1 MAYSFKVYIS
11 EEKEFFEYG
20 NGQKTIKKG
29 LAFSQSLMDLLYL
42 DIWSYGDL
50 FEKVGTA
57 VCKLYETKDGQFAD
71 EIRKGLDA
79 LAKQHVYFELLRLDW
94 RERLQ
99 KAEQQD
105 YKDVIDLLP
114 YKKLTHIP
122 SNISTMQE
130 QIKNLWGQVLDIL
143 SPDEPI
149 QKKMAD
155 YYDEKSENSLD
166 VFQFQPQPISFERID
181 RKIFTEVLYP
191 KDIYDIID
199 YFIRECVKQE
209 QRFRVCKNCGKYFAL
224 TGYINTEYCD
234 RPFDSAGHTCKEI
247 GALHVWERKKAGN
260 PILKAYSRAYKKR
273 FAWIKYGKITKE
285 NFYEW
290 SEKAR
295 EKRELCVQ
303 GKIALEEFWE
313 WLDE

>member
-11 EEKEFFEYG
+11 EGKEFFEYG
-20 NGQKTIKKG
+20 NEQKTIRKG
-29 LAFSQSLMDLLYL
+29 FAFSQSLMDLLYL
-42 DIWSYGDL
+42 DIMSYGNI
-50 FEKVGTA
+50 FEKMGA
-57 VCKLYETKDGQFAD
+57 DLRKLYSEKDTRLAD
-71 EIRKGLDA
+71 EVRKGLDTV
-79 LAKQHVYFELLRLDW
+79 AKQHIYFELLRLDW
-94 RERLQ
+94 QERLEQ
-99 KAEQQD
+99 AEQQN
-105 YKDVIDLLP
+105 YKDIIDLLP

-122 SNISTMQE
+122 SNISSMQE

-155 YYDEKSENSLD
+155 YYDEKSKNSLD
-166 VFQFQPQPISFERID
+166 VFQFQPQPISFERIG
-181 RKIFTEVLYP
+181 RKTFTEVLCP

-199 YFIRECVKQE
+199 YFIRECVKRE

-224 TGYINTEYCD
+224 TGYINTQYCD

-247 GALHVWERKKAGN
+247 GALHVWEKKKAEN
-260 PILKAYSRAYKKR
+260 PALKAYSKAYKKR

-290 SEKAR
+290 SEQAR
-295 EKRELCVQ
+295 KKRELCIN
-303 GKIALEEFWE
+303 GKMTLEEFKE
-313 WLDE
+313 WL